1 MTKTINTTGTIAG
14 ALAELKADF
23 EERTTIEVIKEFNAA
38 AIHDAFV
45 KMTANGNPDVGST
58 TNAGLNCNLISLKPK
73 AARKALMKIFEL
85 DEYEVRRNKGKA
97 YVGLKSK
104 LANELGFDTSDKK
117 VYVTNINESMVD
129 SLMLEMKTCDLFD
142 PENIKKIFKDVD
154 AMYRMYQELI
164 IDAAKKATIVKIKF
178 ALTNDRAMC
187 LQKFAKSYDYDKNEL
202 KIEKFFPEMYD
213 FFNDDLNVMQS
224 SVVNYIKDVMTV
236 IREAGKGMPEEEA
249 IRLRKYMGIGPS
261 ETLIDITKFAYSKII
276 SEHRKAIDDHYNSL
290 SVLADDNNDKE
301 DDIVKQKKMIRNARI
316 DMLANFTR
324 QILVGYTDEEKASIV
339 QLCAKSDKK
348 GELDVKSSNMMA
360 TSLLKEEYLTMI
372 TAKSEVQVCGYKL
385 LKNNGLSVGDKVEFV
400 NGASADGS
408 LLDFKDE
415 LVFAS
420 GEFEIQEFRGAL
432 YAVKP
437 LEFKAPEPDMS
448 KRLFCVRS
456 TKDKAAVNKAIKGLS
471 GDQNKIISVTECG
484 KIKLDNITIGEVKS
498 TDDKQFDA
506 LLSVK
511 GWVSHLMVVED
522 EKYNTFI
529 MFELSDIEKLERETE
544 VEIDDSDLYDD
555 ELDVEDEEI
564 EVEEVEELVE
574 VDEDDIIDELFD
586 EEFDI

>member
-1 MTKTINTTGTIAG
+1 MKNTVNTTGTIAG
-14 ALAELKADF
+14 ALASLKNEF
-23 EERTTIEVIKEFNAA
+23 ENKTTVERIMEFNAST
-38 AIHDAFV
+38 IHRSFV

-73 AARKALMKIFEL
+73 AARKALMKIFNIN
-85 DEYEVRRNKGKA
+85 EYEVRKNKGKE
-97 YVGLKSK
+97 YVGLQSK
-104 LANELGFDTSDKK
+104 LADKLGYNTADKK

-129 SLMLEMKTCDLFD
+129 DLMLEMKTCDLFD
-142 PENIKKIFKDVD
+142 PENIRKIFKDVD

-202 KIEKFFPEMYD
+202 KIEKFFPEMYE
-213 FFNDDLNVMQS
+213 FFNDDLNMMQS
-224 SVVNYIKDVMTV
+224 SVVNYIKDVITV
-236 IREAGKGMPEEEA
+236 IREAGKGMPETEA
-249 IRLRKYMGIGPS
+249 NRLRSFMGIGPS
-261 ETLIDITKFAYSKII
+261 EALVGIAKFAYSKII
-276 SEHRKAIDDHYNSL
+276 AEHRKALENHYNSL

-301 DDIVKQKKMIRNARI
+301 DDIVKQKKKIRNARI

-324 QILVGYTDEEKASIV
+324 QLLVGFSDEEKASIV
-339 QLCAKSDKK
+339 QFCAKTDKS

-372 TAKSEVQVCGYKL
+372 TAQSEVKVCGYKL
-385 LKNNGLSVGDKVEFV
+385 LKNKGLQVGDVVEFT
-400 NGASADGS
+400 NGISANGS

-420 GEFEIQEFRGAL
+420 GEFEIQEFSGAL
-432 YAVKP
+432 YATKP
-437 LEFKAPEPDMS
+437 LEFKAPEVDMT

-456 TKDKAAVNKAIKGLS
+456 SKNKAAVNKAIKGLS
-471 GDQNKIISVTECG
+471 GDENKIITVDEFG
-484 KIKLDNITIGEVKS
+484 KIKLDNIVIGEVKT
-498 TDDKQFDA
+498 TDEKEFDR

-522 EKYNTFI
+522 KDYNTFI
-529 MFELSDIEKLERETE
+529 MFELSDVIQIERETE
-544 VEIDDSDLYDD
+544 IEVDDSDLFND
-555 ELDVEDEEI
+555 
-564 EVEEVEELVE
+564 EEVEVDDEEVE
-574 VDEDDIIDELFD
+574 VEDSPDVEDDIIDELFD